1 MGSQANRE
9 PRHWRGTRGCIPM
22 MVAVGLLGGLLAM
35 QRVAP
40 SGSVLASAQ
49 TVVVRWMWPPPSTL
63 AAAARF
69 VGRRSWGTVV
79 DVWAAMLPAAGPVT
93 PVPDGRVVEAYGW
106 RAVGKGYRFNSGT
119 VIRGPNGGPVLA
131 SVGGTVARQA
141 GTVWV
146 VVSPRVRVGY
156 RGLVGAAVRAG
167 ARVAA
172 GDVLGHNPGTI
183 TVLVWDSGYPV
194 NPASTA
200 YLGSLGRR

>member
-1 MGSQANRE
+1 MGSQANGE
-9 PRHWRGTRGCIPM
+9 PHRRRGARGCGQL
-22 MVAVGLLGGLLAM
+22 MVAVGLFGGLLAM

-49 TVVVRWMWPPPSTL
+49 TVVARWMWPPPPAL

-106 RAVGKGYRFNSGT
+106 RAVGKGYRFDPGT
-119 VIRGPNGGPVLA
+119 VIRGPQGGPVLS

-141 GTVWV
+141 RTVWV
-146 VVSPRVRVGY
+146 MVSPQVRVGY

-183 TVLVWDSGYPV
+183 TVLVWDGGYPV
-194 NPASTA
+194 NPASTV